1 MPEPKYRDEIEELSL
16 KYAYLDE
23 LLRKIDECYDA
34 DLKKYYAKKIYA
46 VYGEELAG
54 QLDGFF
60 AGPKAEDDASVGA
73 WAKKYYLAGRLCCHP
88 AFLKLNVSELG
99 DNESLLGP
107 TEDSMHDAAE
117 IMKMYFI
124 RHNENA
130 IYWGNE
136 EHEQEP
142 SEEAYMDRVREK
154 IRSLTNERQN
164 YQAHYS
170 LNTAKDQIKQYS
182 ERSMPRNPVSDSRP
196 DPDEIQEKLSD
207 SARALSVRVYQ
218 QFFSR
223 DKELMRTAE
232 LGNFIDN
239 YSKASGEDA
248 PMAEIAKGL
257 EQILKYHDSLKDV
270 LRHYAADENEIG
282 KDLDFRQGQGFRAS
296 SVMAISEVLDQ
307 ISTRMRGMHSTHPQY
322 KSLHGIA
329 DYLTLCQ
336 QYHDG
341 AAAVY
346 STAATNAGES
356 IHYGSNL
363 EAASK
368 EQWLEKRREGAE
380 DSRLARLMTLS
391 KELAGRKKRWGDTEE
406 FTKFREA
413 LERAARGGDLQELYD
428 AASQYIHLKNPYSQN
443 GKDRLA
449 IAEEVTL
456 LVPKLKAS
464 KRDLEPLFS
473 QSGMKPAKPDP
484 RNIERLLIQ
493 ENGVNRAALFRAMA
507 EQFAYRKEDLI
518 SKAAPEDR
526 QEVREAYIKNML
538 TRFQNSE
545 TKSWLKFFGESR
557 PSGRRSL
564 EQLEAGIDEMVKLFS
579 PVTDKVQNLTDK
591 YAEFISKFEEDINGK
606 NAKTPERFAEL
617 LKKKG
622 NDVYFRTVG
631 RKNMLSKLLKLKTEK
646 EISLL
651 RVDGLEFEK
660 LEKEIG
666 DKFFPENK
674 PLTLE
679 EFRKNWNMS
688 AEEIRDNLMKPEPQ
702 AEADRP
708 EVQQSAAENQPVPGA
723 PSEGETRVQQPAAG
737 NPSVAEA
744 SSEGETRV
752 QQPTA
757 ENQPVPKAP
766 SKDEPQVQP
775 DVQKNTFA
783 LSELRDRALSIWI
796 NPNAKAEEIREA
808 ALDSLIVE
816 KMVMKKKMDIDE
828 SLDITALRNERE
840 KIAKDPI
847 VEKMCEKPEQLREKM
862 AAATSFG
869 KSIILLND
877 RLVKAGNELKNE
889 KIRGEEVSRRD
900 QLPELSG
907 EEAAAAGRKRSN
919 SVRQKSDSQK
929 RLG

>member
-1 MPEPKYRDEIEELSL
+1 MPDPKYRDEIEELSVR
-16 KYAYLDE
+16 YAYLDD
-23 LLRKIDECYDA
+23 LLRKLDECDDV
-34 DLKKYYAKKIYA
+34 DLKEYYAKKIYA

-60 AGPKAEDDASVGA
+60 GGPKAEDDASVGA
-73 WAKKYYLAGRLCCHP
+73 WAKKYYLAGRLCSHP
-88 AFLKLNVSELG
+88 AFLKLNVSEMG
-99 DNESLLGP
+99 ENESLLGP
-107 TEDSMHDAAE
+107 TVNSMPDAAE
-117 IMKMYFI
+117 IIKMYFI

-130 IYWGNE
+130 IYWGDLD
-136 EHEQEP
+136 HEQEP

-154 IRSLTNERQN
+154 IQSLDKERKN
-164 YQAHYS
+164 YQENYS

-182 ERSMPRNPVSDSRP
+182 EQSMPRNPVSDSLP
-196 DPDEIQEKLSD
+196 GSGEIQEKLAD
-207 SARALSVRVYQ
+207 SARSLSIRVYQ
-218 QFFSR
+218 HFFSR
-223 DKELMRTAE
+223 EKELKKAAGLE
-232 LGNFIDN
+232 AFIED
-239 YSKASGEDA
+239 YSRADGENA
-248 PMAEIAKGL
+248 PMAEIAEGL
-257 EQILKYHDSLKDV
+257 KRIQNYHEAMKDILH
-270 LRHYAADENEIG
+270 HYAADENETG
-282 KDLDFRQGQGFRAS
+282 KAVDFEEGQLIRNS
-296 SVMAISEVLDQ
+296 SVMAITEVLDQ
-307 ISTRMRGMHSTHPQY
+307 ISTRMRGMHSAHPQY
-322 KSLHGIA
+322 KSLQRVA
-329 DYLTLCQ
+329 DYLTLSQ

-356 IHYGSNL
+356 IDYGSNL

-380 DSRLARLMTLS
+380 DIRLARLMTLS

-413 LERAARGGDLQELYD
+413 LERAAKGGDLQELYD
-428 AASQYIHLKNPYSQN
+428 AASWYIRLKNPYSQN

-449 IAEEVTL
+449 IAEEVTE
-456 LVPKLKAS
+456 LVPKLMAS
-464 KRDLEPLFS
+464 KKDLEPLFS

-484 RNIERLLIQ
+484 RDIERLLLLKGG
-493 ENGVNRAALFRAMA
+493 EDRDALFRALA
-507 EQFAYRKEDLI
+507 AQFAYRKEDMI

-526 QEVREAYIKNML
+526 HEIREAYINNLRK
-538 TRFQNSE
+538 RFANADTE
-545 TKSWLKFFGESR
+545 PWRKLFGESR
-557 PSGRRSL
+557 PNGRRSL
-564 EQLEAGIDEMVKLFS
+564 EQLEAGIDEMVKLYS
-579 PVTDKVQNLTDK
+579 PVADKVQDLTDV
-591 YAEFISKFEEDINGK
+591 YAERFSKFEEDINGK

-617 LKKKG
+617 LKKPG
-622 NDVYFRTVG
+622 NDENFRKIG
-631 RKNMLSKLLKLKTEK
+631 RKMMLSKLLQLKTEK
-646 EISLL
+646 EINLL
-651 RVDGLEFEK
+651 RVDIGEFEK

-666 DKFFPENK
+666 DKFFPK
-674 PLTLE
+674 TRPLTLE
-679 EFRKNWNMS
+679 EYRRNWNMS
-688 AEEIRDNLMKPEPQ
+688 AEAIRENLMEPEQPAAEAQPVQAASSKGEPQ
-702 AEADRP
+702 
-708 EVQQSAAENQPVPGA
+708 
-723 PSEGETRVQQPAAG
+723 VQQPAAG
-737 NPSVAEA
+737 A
-744 SSEGETRV
+744 
-752 QQPTA
+752 
-757 ENQPVPKAP
+757 QPVQAAS
-766 SKDEPQVQP
+766 SKDETQVKP
-775 DVQKNTFA
+775 DVQKSTFT
-783 LSELRDRALSIWI
+783 LSELRDRALGIWK

-847 VEKMCEKPEQLREKM
+847 VEKMCENPEQLREKM

-877 RLVKAGNELKNE
+877 GLVKAGNELKNE